1 MTNVLIYHDV
11 AAVAERDHHGFQGA
25 TAARYKLTPDSFEA
39 HLDAIARTGVSVG
52 LAREKPRAALTFD
65 DGGSSALDAARM
77 LEAHGWRGQF
87 FITTG
92 RIGTRGFLSAAQ
104 VLELAASGH
113 EVGSHSQTHPT
124 YMAALPRAEIA
135 REWQASR
142 DALGELLGSAPRSA
156 AVPGGFVSKVVIE
169 EASNAGY
176 ELLMTSKPSATPV
189 RSGNLVVQGRYSI
202 WATTSARRAAAYA
215 RGDVLARST
224 LWLAWCAKT
233 IPKKVS
239 PRIYEALRDGM
250 ARHRSA
256 R

>member
-11 AAVAERDHHGFQGA
+11 TAVAERNHYGFAGA
-25 TAARYKLTPDSFEA
+25 AAARYKLTPDSFEA
-39 HLDAIARTGVSVG
+39 HLDAIASTGVSVG
-52 LAREKPRAALTFD
+52 LAPENPRAALTFD

-77 LEAHGWRGQF
+77 LEAHGWRGHF

-104 VLELAASGH
+104 ILELAASGH

-135 REWQASR
+135 QEWRTSREV
-142 DALGELLGSAPRSA
+142 LGELLGAPPKTA
-156 AVPGGFVSKVVIE
+156 AVPGGFVSKAVIE

-176 ELLMTSKPSATPV
+176 ELLMTSKPTATPATH
-189 RSGNLVVQGRYSI
+189 GNLVVHGRYSI

-215 RGDVLARST
+215 RGDLIARST
-224 LWLAWCAKT
+224 LWLAWCGKT
-233 IPKKVS
+233 VPKRIS
-239 PRIYEALRDGM
+239 PRVYEAVRQ
-250 ARHRSA
+250 AVVRHRLA